1 MEYLNKCKID
11 ETEAKKLYEL
21 VGGRIMDLT
30 SVANKFL
37 KDKELTDK
45 KSNSTIDWAKGE
57 NVIVNGTSA
66 A

>member
-1 MEYLNKCKID
+1 MEYLNKRKID

-37 KDKELTDK
+37 QGI
-45 KSNSTIDWAKGE
+45 NR
-57 NVIVNGTSA
+57 
-66 A
+66 